1 MSFMSKIDNKGIF
14 TSSIFYMAV
23 GIVFLALLLLN
34 DFPPHIGLLAVFSLG
49 AAYGL
54 LRKRSWSLWFVLI
67 LFFSGTTFAAFMIYT
82 ILSQNLLSVVA
93 LVVYLIL
100 TWVFTIYI
108 AARRDV
114 LKA

>member
-1 MSFMSKIDNKGIF
+1 MSFASKIDSKGIF
-14 TSSIFYMAV
+14 TSSIFYLVV
-23 GIVFLALLLLN
+23 GVVFLALLPLN
-34 DFPPHIGLLAVFSLG
+34 DYPPHIGLLAIFSLG

-54 LRKRSWSLWFVLI
+54 LRKRSWSLWFVLV
-67 LFFSGTTFAAFMIYT
+67 LFFSGTTFAAFMIYA
-82 ILSQNLLSVVA
+82 ILSQNLMYVVV

>member
-1 MSFMSKIDNKGIF
+1 MSFASKIDSKGIF
-14 TSSIFYMAV
+14 TSSIFYLVV
-23 GIVFLALLLLN
+23 GVVFLALLLLN
-34 DFPPHIGLLAVFSLG
+34 DYPPHIGLLAIFSLG

-54 LRKRSWSLWFVLI
+54 LRKRSWSLWFVLV
-67 LFFSGTTFAAFMIYT
+67 LFFSGTTFAAFMIYA
-82 ILSQNLLSVVA
+82 ILSQNLMYVVV

-108 AARRDV
+108 AAKRDV